1 MVHLDGLQ
9 EKFAAKGLKVL
20 AITNESRSAVDEF
33 VTKTSAKHGIVIE
46 SGDSAEAFEV
56 KSYPSAFLIGP
67 DGRILWSGHPGRADE
82 ALMARAISLVR
93 VAPELPSALASI
105 TPSLEKEKWAEAR
118 AKTQKLIDGGT
129 LTTDEDKEAAAKLV
143 TWIDWLAQSGVDSAK
158 AEGAKGRWYEA
169 VALLEGVKRDFK
181 GLPQAL
187 EADTQLKAISAD
199 KAKKDDVTSYG
210 KLLKAKAT
218 QREKDMKPKEALPLF
233 KSIASKYVDTRA
245 GKAAA
250 EIAKQLEID
259 AGK

>member
-1 MVHLDGLQ
+1 MVHLDELQ
-9 EKFAAKGLKVL
+9 EKYAAKGLKVL

-46 SGDSAEAFEV
+46 SGDSAGAFDV
-56 KSYPSAFLIGP
+56 KGYPSAFMIGP
-67 DGRILWSGHPGRADE
+67 DGRILWSGHPGNADE
-82 ALMARAISLVR
+82 TLMERAIALVR
-93 VAPELPSALASI
+93 IPPALPKALASI
-105 TPSLEKEKWAEAR
+105 TPSIEKEKWADAR

-129 LTTDEDKEAAAKLV
+129 LTADEDKDAASKLV
-143 TWIDWLAQSGVDSAK
+143 TWIDWLAQGGVDGAK
-158 AEGAKGRWYEA
+158 AEGEKGRWYEA
-169 VALLEGVKRDFK
+169 AALLEGVKRDFK

-218 QREKDMKPKEALPLF
+218 QRDKDLKPKEALPLF
-233 KSIASKYVDTRA
+233 KPIASKFENTRA

-250 EIAKQLEID
+250 EIVRQLEVD